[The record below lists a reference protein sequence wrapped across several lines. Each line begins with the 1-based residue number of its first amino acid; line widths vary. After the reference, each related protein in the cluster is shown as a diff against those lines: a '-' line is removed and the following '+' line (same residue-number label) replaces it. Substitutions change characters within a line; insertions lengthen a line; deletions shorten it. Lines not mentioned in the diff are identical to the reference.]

1 MINKPDQ
8 KIYSFIEEHHV
19 LSLATS
25 HKGQAYMANCFYI
38 FNKENNEFIFTSSI
52 ETRHGKEMLNN
63 PKIAASIVL
72 ETKTI
77 GKIQGLQIT
86 GIASI
91 LEGDDQKKAKRQYLS
106 KYPYAILKTET
117 MWAISVNFLKLTDN
131 RLGFGK
137 KIIWKRKYLEN
148 IS

>member
-1 MINKPDQ
+1 MTNNPDQ
-8 KIYSFIEEHHV
+8 KIYNFISEHHV

-25 HKGQAYMANCFYI
+25 INGQVYLANCFFI
-38 FNKENNEFIFTSSI
+38 FNAENNEFIFTSSV
-52 ETRHGKEMLNN
+52 ETRHGKEMLEN
-63 PKIAASIVL
+63 PNIAANIVL

-86 GIASI
+86 GIASKLDGK
-91 LEGDDQKKAKRQYLS
+91 LEKKAKKQYLL

-117 MWAISVNFLKLTDN
+117 MWSISVDFFKLTDN

-137 KIIWKRKYLEN
+137 KIIWHKSK
-148 IS
+148 

>member
-1 MINKPDQ
+1 MINPIDK
-8 KIYSFIEEHHV
+8 KIFSFIEEHHV

-25 HKGQAYMANCFYI
+25 VNNFVYTANCFYI
-38 FNKENNEFIFTSSI
+38 FNQESNEFIFTSSKD
-52 ETRHGKEMLNN
+52 TRHGSEMIENN
-63 PKIAASIVL
+63 NIAANIVL

-86 GIASI
+86 GVAKE
-91 LEGDDQKKAKRQYLS
+91 LKGEEEKKAKKQYLM

-117 MWAISVNFLKLTDN
+117 MWSISVRFFKLTDN

-137 KIIWKRKYLEN
+137 KVIWEK
-148 IS
+148 S

>member
-1 MINKPDQ
+1 MTNNPDQ
-8 KIYSFIEEHHV
+8 KIYNFIEEHHV

-25 HKGQAYMANCFYI
+25 SNEQVYMANCFFI
-38 FNKENNEFIFTSSI
+38 FNKDSNEFIFTSSI
-52 ETRHGKEMLNN
+52 ETRHGKEMLENS
-63 PKIAASIVL
+63 KVAASIVL

-86 GIASI
+86 GTASK
-91 LEGDDQKKAKRQYLS
+91 LEGELEKKAKKQYLF

-117 MWAISVNFLKLTDN
+117 MWSISVDFFKLTDN

-137 KIIWKRKYLEN
+137 KIIWNK
-148 IS
+148 S

>member
-1 MINKPDQ
+1 MTNNTDK

-25 HKGQAYMANCFYI
+25 NNGQAYMANCFFI
-38 FNKENNEFIFTSSI
+38 FNKDSNEFIFTSSI
-52 ETRHGKEMLNN
+52 ETRHGKEMLENS
-63 PKIAASIVL
+63 KVAASIVL

-86 GIASI
+86 GTASK
-91 LEGDDQKKAKRQYLS
+91 LEGELEKKAKKQYLF

-117 MWAISVNFLKLTDN
+117 MWSISVDFFKLTDN

-137 KIIWKRKYLEN
+137 KIIWKK
-148 IS
+148 

>member
-1 MINKPDQ
+1 MTTTPDQ
-8 KIYSFIEEHHV
+8 KIYSFIEKHHV

-25 HKGQAYMANCFYI
+25 INGQVYMANCFYI
-38 FNKENNEFIFTSSI
+38 FNNESNEFIFTSSI
-52 ETRHGKEMLNN
+52 ETRHAKEMIEN
-63 PKIAASIVL
+63 PKVALSIVL

-86 GIASI
+86 GIANK
-91 LEGDDQKKAKRQYLS
+91 LEGSSEKKAKRQYLM

-117 MWAISVNFLKLTDN
+117 MWSISVEFFKLTDN

-137 KIIWKRKYLEN
+137 KIIWDKE
-148 IS
+148 

>member
-1 MINKPDQ
+1 MINPIDK
-8 KIYSFIEEHHV
+8 KIFSFIEEHHV

-25 HKGQAYMANCFYI
+25 VNNFVYTANCFYI
-38 FNKENNEFIFTSSI
+38 FNQDSNEFIFTSSKD
-52 ETRHGKEMLNN
+52 TRHGGEMLENN
-63 PKIAASIVL
+63 NIAANIVL

-86 GIASI
+86 GIAKE
-91 LEGDDQKKAKRQYLS
+91 LKGEEEKKAKKQYLK

-117 MWAISVNFLKLTDN
+117 MWSINVSFFKLTDN

-137 KIIWKRKYLEN
+137 KIIWKK
-148 IS
+148 S